1 MQTVKR
7 FPTTT
12 GQSWLEMSSFKDH
25 MFRPHTEIEDKYDYV
40 IVGAGYGGYGVAS
53 HLAELCPD
61 AKIAVF
67 EALKLGNGDSGKTR
81 ASSSTFRITSAIRAT
96 QPSTTTS
103 CTTS

>member
-40 IVGAGYGGYGVAS
+40 IVGAEIG
-53 HLAELCPD
+53 
-61 AKIAVF
+61 
-67 EALKLGNGDSGKTR
+67 R
-81 ASSSTFRITSAIRAT
+81 AHV
-96 QPSTTTS
+96 
-103 CTTS
+103 

>member
-53 HLAELCPD
+53 CARMPKSSYSRLSSWAMATAER
-61 AKIAVF
+61 
-67 EALKLGNGDSGKTR
+67 TR

-96 QPSTTTS
+96 QPSMTTS